1 MLVLSF
7 RDKIQVMKMRTRMAP
22 SPTGEIHVGSIRTL
36 LYDYALAKQSGGELI
51 LRIEDTDQSRYVKG
65 SVERILKVI
74 KDFGLNWDEGP
85 EVGGPHSP
93 YFQSQRLDIYK
104 KYALELV
111 EKGVAY
117 YCFCDENRLEKVR
130 EDQKRVG
137 AVPKYDKFC
146 LNLSKEDIE
155 KNLKEGKPYV
165 IRLNV
170 PKDEVIEFEDAII
183 GKVSFP
189 SNDVDDQV
197 LLKSD
202 GFPTYHL
209 AVVVDDHLMEITHAL
224 RGREWLPST
233 PKHILL
239 YKYFG
244 WEMPKFVH
252 LPLLREVDSTKKL
265 SKRFGSVHAM
275 GFLEDGYLPEAL
287 LNFMMFLG
295 WNPGTEREIYSL
307 DDFIKDFSLDKVQK
321 SEMVAFDRQKL
332 LWFNGMYIR
341 NLPLKDLWNR
351 VNSWYKEHSK
361 IKPKF
366 NKSTEAFN
374 LKVLELVRERMK
386 KLSEFN
392 DLSEYFYEK
401 PKIDKDV
408 AIKFS
413 GNKDRTKEIVDNFLS
428 VYENISSENW
438 NIEYLDKISH
448 EKLTEFSYK
457 PKEAFM
463 TIRYVVTGK
472 EYTPPLFDVLG
483 LIGKD
488 EVIGRLKKFKI

>member
-1 MLVLSF
+1 
-7 RDKIQVMKMRTRMAP
+7 MAP

-36 LYDYALAKQSGGELI
+36 LYDYALAKQSGGKLI

-65 SVERILKVI
+65 SVERIFKVI

-85 EVGGPHSP
+85 EVGGPHGP

-104 KYALELV
+104 RYALELV

-155 KNLKEGKPYV
+155 KNLKEGKPHV

-170 PKDEVIEFEDAII
+170 PKDEIIEFEDEIV

-189 SNDVDDQV
+189 SNDIDDQV

-209 AVVVDDHLMEITHAL
+209 AVVVDDHLMEITHIL

-233 PKHILL
+233 PKHVLL

-252 LPLLREVDSTKKL
+252 LPLLR
-265 SKRFGSVHAM
+265 
-275 GFLEDGYLPEAL
+275 
-287 LNFMMFLG
+287 
-295 WNPGTEREIYSL
+295 
-307 DDFIKDFSLDKVQK
+307 
-321 SEMVAFDRQKL
+321 
-332 LWFNGMYIR
+332 
-341 NLPLKDLWNR
+341 
-351 VNSWYKEHSK
+351 
-361 IKPKF
+361 
-366 NKSTEAFN
+366 
-374 LKVLELVRERMK
+374 
-386 KLSEFN
+386 
-392 DLSEYFYEK
+392 
-401 PKIDKDV
+401 
-408 AIKFS
+408 
-413 GNKDRTKEIVDNFLS
+413 
-428 VYENISSENW
+428 
-438 NIEYLDKISH
+438 
-448 EKLTEFSYK
+448 
-457 PKEAFM
+457 
-463 TIRYVVTGK
+463 
-472 EYTPPLFDVLG
+472 
-483 LIGKD
+483 
-488 EVIGRLKKFKI
+488 